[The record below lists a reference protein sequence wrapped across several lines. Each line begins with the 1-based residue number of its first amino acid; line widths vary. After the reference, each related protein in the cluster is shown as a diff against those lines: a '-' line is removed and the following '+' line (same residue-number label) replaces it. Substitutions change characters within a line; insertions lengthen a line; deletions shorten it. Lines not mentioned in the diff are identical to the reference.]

1 VDTLTICALLMV
13 REMRVRSS
21 NHLHL
26 THVVLH
32 GYLAF
37 RLGLALSDS
46 YVFKFAESAN
56 FDMIFEKCFVF
67 LWAAT
72 MGLWVDANNVGIVKI
87 DLSLIGVKIL
97 WLKITSLV
105 RIQISNIG
113 GMTR

>member
-1 VDTLTICALLMV
+1 ML
-13 REMRVRSS
+13 
-21 NHLHL
+21 
-26 THVVLH
+26 
-32 GYLAF
+32 
-37 RLGLALSDS
+37 
-46 YVFKFAESAN
+46 
-56 FDMIFEKCFVF
+56 F

-113 GMTR
+113 GMTRWIIY